1 MVVVKCVVEDSLRL
15 TEEAV
20 ILVVKILE
28 DFVDVVVVNAVTD
41 C

>member
-1 MVVVKCVVEDSLRL
+1 MVEDSLRL